1 MIKNKNFLFITN
13 IIIGILVIILGGFI
27 IIDKVFINKDVS
39 NNDKEVVENESNY
52 VISDIITKS
61 VDDEYKIFYTTDSK
75 IVVVSSNVKETVVTD
90 DVSNYYKV
98 HVGMSDICIGNEFI
112 IIEKN
117 DGTILAFS
125 SDRFVCGNT
134 IYTKDIT
141 EDLKKLG
148 ITSLKRVYES
158 ASFTNEYEPLMYQ
171 VFAVNQDSEIIDIT
185 NILDK

>member
-1 MIKNKNFLFITN
+1 MTKNKNILFITN
-13 IIIGILVIILGGFI
+13 IIMGILVIILGGFI
-27 IIDKVFINKDVS
+27 IIDKVFINKGGS

-61 VDDEYKIFYTTDSK
+61 VDDEYKIFYTKDSK

-148 ITSLKRVYES
+148 ITSLKRVYEN
-158 ASFTNEYEPLMYQ
+158 ASFTSEYEPLMYQ
-171 VFAVNQDSEIIDIT
+171 VFAVNQNSEIIDIT
-185 NILDK
+185 NIFEE